1 MGIDRAKVEAVY
13 MQIRQIIDS
22 NDWAAFAELF
32 ADDGTFVN
40 SMTKEPVRGR
50 EALRRLATGFP
61 NVVNRVEW
69 TVIDGNRLVMAWSER
84 QESMPDDRA
93 PYRGISTFVFDDDG
107 RIESYEGMF
116 DTAAMATAIAP

>member
-1 MGIDRAKVEAVY
+1 MQIDRSKIEAVY
-13 MQIRQIIDS
+13 TQIRQIIDS

-32 ADDGTFVN
+32 AEDGTFVN
-40 SMTKEPVRGR
+40 SMTKPVRGR
-50 EALRRLATGFP
+50 EALRRFVTDIP

-69 TVIDGNRLVMAWSER
+69 KVIDGNRLVMAWNER

-116 DTAAMATAIAP
+116 DPAALAAALAP